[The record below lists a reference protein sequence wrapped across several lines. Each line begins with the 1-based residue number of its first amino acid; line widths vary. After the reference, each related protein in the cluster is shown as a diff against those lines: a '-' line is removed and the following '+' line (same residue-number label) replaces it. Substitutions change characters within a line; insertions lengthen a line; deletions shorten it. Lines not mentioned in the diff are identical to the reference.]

1 MSSSVEVVKIED
13 FNTPEH
19 PTWCPGC
26 GDYAILKALKMALVE
41 LNIPHHEAMIVSG
54 IGCSSKIVHWIE
66 IYGAH
71 TIHGRALPIAQG
83 AHIANHEMP
92 LIVAGGDGD
101 IYGIGAGHFFHAP
114 RRNMNITL
122 LVHNNQVYGLTKGQ
136 ASPTSERGFVTK
148 TQPFGVIEEPI
159 NGVPHAILN
168 GATFVARGTAAN
180 LPHLKELIKKA
191 ILHKGFSYIDILQHC
206 VTFNKVNTAKWVKQ
220 HAVYIGKDIE
230 HDPTDKEAAIKLASD
245 MKERIALGVL
255 YEVEAPTFSDLNP
268 QMKDK
273 PLVEK
278 DIENVDI
285 SKLIEKY
292 IP

>member
-1 MSSSVEVVKIED
+1 MSSSVNLVKIED
-13 FNTPEH
+13 YNTPEH

-26 GDYAILKALKMALVE
+26 GDYAILKALKLALVE
-41 LNIPHHEAMIVSG
+41 LNIQHHEAMIVSG

-66 IYGAH
+66 MYGAH

-83 AHIANHEMP
+83 AHIANHKMP

-148 TQPFGVIEEPI
+148 TQPFGVIEEPV
-159 NGVPHAILN
+159 NGIPHAIMN

-180 LPHLKELIKKA
+180 MKHLKELIKKA

-220 HAVYIGKDIE
+220 HAVYIGEDIE
-230 HDPTDKEAAIKLASD
+230 HDPTDKEAAIKIGSD
-245 MKERIALGVL
+245 VTDRIALGVI
-255 YEVEAPTFSDLNP
+255 YEVEQPAFHDLNP
-268 QMKDK
+268 QIKEEA
-273 PLVEK
+273 LIEK
-278 DIENVDI
+278 DIENIDI
-285 SKLIEKY
+285 SELIQRF